1 MMIWETFM
9 KAKHPIYKIKHR
21 SGNTGW
27 LLDLGV
33 IDGKPKRLTFKTKTE
48 AQTASEQYHALK
60 VNQGT
65 RALSLPNDVR
75 EDAVKASDLLSP
87 HGVSIWDA
95 ARYYN
100 QHVLRYKNSPPVSEI
115 VQRLIDDRE
124 SLNRRDRTIADL
136 RSRLGIFADTFGDS
150 KLHEI
155 TLDELKG
162 WLNDADHEW
171 QPRTRN
177 NFLTKLSQLYNF
189 AFGLKWVDSNIAAL
203 IERASAD
210 DTKAEIFTVAEAEK
224 LLTHANQFNLLPY
237 IALGL
242 FAGIRSAELHRLNG
256 RALNFASKN
265 ICISGD
271 VAKKR
276 GQRNIPMCDALIAW
290 LEPVK
295 EKLQNGSPIVE
306 RTSFFFRQD
315 FAKLIEATGVEW
327 KANGLRHSFGSYHY
341 EMHGNENETAKQM
354 GNSPAMVHK
363 HYKSLVDKAEA
374 EKFWALRP
382 KQTEK
387 S

>member
-1 MMIWETFM
+1 MHDVSRNFM
-9 KAKHPIYKIKHR
+9 KQKHPIYKIKHR

-27 LLDLGV
+27 LLDLGR
-33 IDGKPKRLTFKTKTE
+33 IDGKPKRLTFKTKIE
-48 AQTASEQYHALK
+48 AQTASEKYHALK

-65 RALSLPNDVR
+65 RALSLANDVR
-75 EDAVKASDLLSP
+75 EDAVKADDLLSP

-95 ARYYN
+95 ARYYD
-100 QHVLRYKNSPPVSEI
+100 QHVLRYKNSPPVAEI

-124 SLNRRDRTIADL
+124 SLNRRDRTISDL
-136 RSRLGIFADTFGDS
+136 RSRLGIFAEKFGDS

-155 TLDELKG
+155 TLDELKS

-171 QPRTRN
+171 KPRTRN

-189 AFGLKWVDSNIAAL
+189 AFGLKWVDSNPAAL

-242 FAGIRSAELHRLNG
+242 FAGIRSAEMERLNG
-256 RALNFASKN
+256 KAVNFDAKN
-265 ICISGD
+265 ITVSGD

-276 GQRNIPMCDALIAW
+276 GQRQIDMQPALLAW
-290 LEPVK
+290 LEPVR
-295 EKLQNGSPIVE
+295 EKLQSGVPVVE
-306 RTSFFFRQD
+306 RTSFFFRKDMAQLRE
-315 FAKLIEATGVEW
+315 AAGIENW
-327 KANGLRHSFGSYHY
+327 PDNGLRHSFGSYHF
-341 EMHGNENETAKQM
+341 EMFESEDKTAKQM
-354 GNSPAMVHK
+354 GNSPTMVHR
-363 HYKSLVDKAEA
+363 HYKSIVSKGDA

-382 KQTEK
+382 AIT
-387 S
+387 